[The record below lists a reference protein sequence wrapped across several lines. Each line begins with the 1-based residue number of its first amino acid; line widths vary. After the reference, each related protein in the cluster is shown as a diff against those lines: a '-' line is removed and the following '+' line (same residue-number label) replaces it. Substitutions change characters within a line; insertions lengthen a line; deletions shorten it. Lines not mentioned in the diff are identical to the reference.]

1 MASES
6 PINDV
11 IIPHTVPSKPMYGLT
26 DPTFAKKDKCL
37 FISSSSEA
45 IETLIERLILSR
57 SNSEIL
63 SPTLIELN
71 SLKEFLN
78 KFLAPYKLSSFN
90 TSLYKA
96 SKSFPLQKI
105 LKNLSLALF
114 TFLKKLYLSTI
125 IIQESI
131 EAIKRINI
139 TILTTIP
146 ASKIRFNTEISS
158 ITLS

>member
-1 MASES
+1 ML
-6 PINDV
+6 
-11 IIPHTVPSKPMYGLT
+11 VPGKDYLNPE
-26 DPTFAKKDKCL
+26 TFLIVDDM
-37 FISSSSEA
+37 
-45 IETLIERLILSR
+45 IEVEDQRK
-57 SNSEIL
+57 
-63 SPTLIELN
+63 
-71 SLKEFLN
+71 LKEFLN

-105 LKNLSLALF
+105 LKNSSLALF